1 MRVLVINV
9 LRQLV
14 IDERALLS
22 VCLVF
27 HVFYL
32 YVVVLITHHFP
43 SRLLFCSWGLSTIKK
58 KLHSLFQSKMRSVS
72 SGRSMIHTMASSA
85 KI

>member
-1 MRVLVINV
+1 MRGLVVNV
-9 LRQLV
+9 LGELV

-32 YVVVLITHHFP
+32 YVVVLITHRSL
-43 SRLLFCSWGLSTIKK
+43 SRLLFCSWGLSAVKK
-58 KLHSLFQSKMRSVS
+58 KKS
-72 SGRSMIHTMASSA
+72 SRAR
-85 KI
+85 